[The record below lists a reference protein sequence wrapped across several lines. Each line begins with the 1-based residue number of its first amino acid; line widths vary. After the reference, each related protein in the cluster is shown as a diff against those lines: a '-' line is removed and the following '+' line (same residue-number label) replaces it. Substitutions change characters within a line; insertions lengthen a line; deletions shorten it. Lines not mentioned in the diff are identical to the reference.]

1 MRMRRLKKFDERK
14 VKVSDIMLKLDIGE
28 NRRFDIE
35 VEPEYIDFAKLFGN
49 NNPLYLEVGCGMGG
63 FAVEFAKQH
72 PDINLI
78 AVEINENVIIKAAE
92 KTLDEGIY
100 NIRFLCVSA
109 NYLDRYIRHDSI
121 DEMFLNFSCPYP
133 KNRYESHRLT
143 SPVFLEI
150 YKRLLKKGAVICQKT
165 DNMHFFEYSIEQF
178 SKANFTLSNI
188 SLDLHNS
195 DFEGNI
201 VTEYESK
208 FISQGLPIYRLE
220 ATNNK

>member
-109 NYLDRYIRHDSI
+109 NYLDRYIRPDSI

-178 SKANFTLSNI
+178 SKANYTLSNI

>member
-35 VEPEYIDFAKLFGN
+35 VEPEYIDFVKLFGN

-109 NYLDRYIRHDSI
+109 NYLDRYIRPDSI